1 MARERAWIQAS
12 DVATVRRTNY
22 PAPFSAR
29 VAGRERQRLS
39 EVFGLRNF
47 GVNLTRLEPGAE
59 SALRHRHMTQDE
71 FVYVLQG
78 HPTLVT
84 DEGEDLLGPGCCA
97 GFAAGGRS
105 HHLVNRTA
113 QDVLYLEIG
122 DRTAG
127 DTVSY
132 PADDLAA
139 VLDAD
144 NRWVFTHK
152 DGRPYG

>member
-1 MARERAWIQAS
+1 MTHEQEWVQAL

-22 PAPFSAR
+22 PNPFAER
-29 VAGRERQRLS
+29 VAGRERRRLG

-47 GVNLTRLEPGAE
+47 GVNLARLEPGAE
-59 SALRHRHMTQDE
+59 SALRHRHTKQDE
-71 FVYVLQG
+71 FVYVLEG

-84 DEGEDLLGPGCCA
+84 DEGEAVLGPGCCA
-97 GFAAGGRS
+97 GFVAGGRS
-105 HHLVNRTA
+105 HHLVNRTGK
-113 QDVLYLEIG
+113 DVLYLEVG

-139 VLDAD
+139 ALDAE
-144 NRWVFTHK
+144 NRWVFTHT
-152 DGRPYG
+152 DGRPY